1 MFPIKFERSIY
12 IFMRKS
18 NVFKKTNLKPV
29 KKYEN
34 RYIENLLERLKQKK

>member
-1 MFPIKFERSIY
+1 MFPKTFEKTIY

-18 NVFKKTNLKPV
+18 KTNFKSATLKPV

-34 RYIENLLERLKQKK
+34 SRYIEIMLERLKK